1 MTEQKFT
8 SQELAKLKAAD
19 PDDVI
24 FVRVGQGVI
33 SVRVGQIAEL
43 IEQKEQLI
51 EQLLAK
57 DVRSEE
63 EKAEYRSKIAVLEQR
78 VSDLERSNKLNNS
91 NSSKPPS
98 SDGLSKETVEKNQK
112 RTNSLREK
120 SDRKP
125 GGQPGHAGTTLNQV
139 DNPDQIVEHIPN
151 QCPGCS
157 ATLSKSDVVKFSARQ
172 VFDIPEPSPLIVTE
186 HRGYTCQCKGCG
198 AEVPA
203 NFPDGVNARIQYGDN
218 LASVSAYMYVTQCL
232 PVHRLAMFLLDC
244 YGIKLSSGTVANLI
258 ARKAE
263 QFRGPSDSVY
273 DILLSGK
280 IPVKHLDET
289 DFRVEGRLEWVH
301 ILCSRLLSHLR
312 LGERRGDIP
321 RDLEGTVIHDCLSS
335 YFTMENV
342 RHGVCNQHLIRE
354 LTAAHEIDGE
364 PWAAEMRAIL
374 YEARDL
380 AEAARN
386 AGQNAVDP
394 VAIAK
399 IERLYEACW
408 RKANKYH
415 EGLPP
420 LPRLSKSNSGP
431 KKKRKGHNLALRFQ
445 KYKDMVLLFLHDL
458 SVPFTNNEA
467 EQDLR
472 MPRVR
477 ENVSGCFRTK
487 KGMKNYCVLRT
498 VTETGRKQG
507 RGALETLRA
516 GPAAFMELLEL
527 A

>member
-1 MTEQKFT
+1 MAEQKFT

-24 FVRVGQGVI
+24 

-43 IEQKEQLI
+43 IEQKDQLI
-51 EQLLAK
+51 EQNEQLLAK

-78 VSDLERSNKLNNS
+78 ISDLERSNKLNSS

-203 NFPDGVNARIQYGDN
+203 NFPDGVNARVQYGDN
-218 LASVSAYMYVTQCL
+218 LASVAAYMYVSQCL
-232 PVHRLAMFLLDC
+232 PVHRLATFFFDC

-273 DILLSGK
+273 DRLLSGE

-289 DFRVEGRLEWVH
+289 GFRVEGRLEWVH

-321 RDLEGTVIHDCLSS
+321 RDLEGTVIHDCLSP
-335 YFTMENV
+335 YFTLKNV
-342 RHGVCNQHLIRE
+342 RHGVCNQHLIRD
-354 LTAAHEIDGE
+354 LKAAHEIDGE
-364 PWAAEMRAIL
+364 PWAAEMKAIL
-374 YEARDL
+374 YEGRDL

-386 AGQNAVDP
+386 AGQDAVDP
-394 VAIAK
+394 VAITK
-399 IERLYEACW
+399 IVLLYDACYQ
-408 RKANKYH
+408 KAIKYH

-420 LPRLSKSNSGP
+420 LPRLSKSNRGP
-431 KKKRKGHNLALRFQ
+431 KKKRKAHNLALRFQ
-445 KYKDMVLLFLHDL
+445 KYKDMVLLFLRDL
-458 SVPFTNNEA
+458 RVPFTNNEA
-467 EQDLR
+467 EQGLR

-477 ENVSGCFRTK
+477 ENVSGCFRTE
-487 KGMKNYCVLRT
+487 KGMKNYCILRT

-516 GPAAFMELLEL
+516 GPTAFMELLKL
-527 A
+527 T

>member
-8 SQELAKLKAAD
+8 SQEFAKLKAAD

-24 FVRVGQGVI
+24 FVRVGQDVI

-43 IEQKEQLI
+43 IEQN

-78 VSDLERSNKLNNS
+78 ISDLEGSNKLNSS

-112 RTNSLREK
+112 RTNSLCEK

-186 HRGYTCQCKGCG
+186 HCGYTCQCKGCG

-203 NFPDGVNARIQYGDN
+203 NFPDGVNACVQYGDN
-218 LASVSAYMYVTQCL
+218 LASVAAYMYVTQCL
-232 PVHRLAMFLLDC
+232 PVHRLAMFLFDC

-273 DILLSGK
+273 D
-280 IPVKHLDET
+280 
-289 DFRVEGRLEWVH
+289 
-301 ILCSRLLSHLR
+301 RLLVTTQVVLR
-312 LGERRGDIP
+312 SNRFS
-321 RDLEGTVIHDCLSS
+321 VS
-335 YFTMENV
+335 YNP
-342 RHGVCNQHLIRE
+342 GSC
-354 LTAAHEIDGE
+354 
-364 PWAAEMRAIL
+364 IL
-374 YEARDL
+374 YEQCDL
-380 AEAARN
+380 
-386 AGQNAVDP
+386 
-394 VAIAK
+394 
-399 IERLYEACW
+399 
-408 RKANKYH
+408 
-415 EGLPP
+415 
-420 LPRLSKSNSGP
+420 
-431 KKKRKGHNLALRFQ
+431 LRCC
-445 KYKDMVLLFLHDL
+445 Y
-458 SVPFTNNEA
+458 
-467 EQDLR
+467 
-472 MPRVR
+472 
-477 ENVSGCFRTK
+477 
-487 KGMKNYCVLRT
+487 
-498 VTETGRKQG
+498 
-507 RGALETLRA
+507 
-516 GPAAFMELLEL
+516 
-527 A
+527 

>member
-1 MTEQKFT
+1 MAEQKFT

-24 FVRVGQGVI
+24 

-43 IEQKEQLI
+43 IEQN

-78 VSDLERSNKLNNS
+78 ISDLEGSNKLN
-91 NSSKPPS
+91 SSKPSS
-98 SDGLSKETVEKNQK
+98 SDGLSKETVEKKQK

-120 SDRKP
+120 SDRKL

-198 AEVPA
+198 AEVSA
-203 NFPDGVNARIQYGDN
+203 NFPDGVNARVQYGDY
-218 LASVSAYMYVTQCL
+218 LASVAAYMYVSQCL
-232 PVHRLAMFLLDC
+232 PVHRLATFFFDC

-273 DILLSGK
+273 DRLLSGE

-289 DFRVEGRLEWVH
+289 GFRV
-301 ILCSRLLSHLR
+301 
-312 LGERRGDIP
+312 
-321 RDLEGTVIHDCLSS
+321 
-335 YFTMENV
+335 
-342 RHGVCNQHLIRE
+342 
-354 LTAAHEIDGE
+354 
-364 PWAAEMRAIL
+364 
-374 YEARDL
+374 
-380 AEAARN
+380 
-386 AGQNAVDP
+386 
-394 VAIAK
+394 
-399 IERLYEACW
+399 
-408 RKANKYH
+408 
-415 EGLPP
+415 
-420 LPRLSKSNSGP
+420 
-431 KKKRKGHNLALRFQ
+431 
-445 KYKDMVLLFLHDL
+445 
-458 SVPFTNNEA
+458 
-467 EQDLR
+467 
-472 MPRVR
+472 
-477 ENVSGCFRTK
+477 
-487 KGMKNYCVLRT
+487 
-498 VTETGRKQG
+498 
-507 RGALETLRA
+507 
-516 GPAAFMELLEL
+516 
-527 A
+527 